1 MNHLQASLE
10 ASTGDHA
17 LEVEFDTALT
27 LWNLYADEHR
37 LTEEL
42 TDSQYEARYI
52 EFMSNE
58 IGEDSYDLY
67 CSTH

>member
-42 TDSQYEARYI
+42 SDSQYEQAMQSFI
-52 EFMSNE
+52 ENE